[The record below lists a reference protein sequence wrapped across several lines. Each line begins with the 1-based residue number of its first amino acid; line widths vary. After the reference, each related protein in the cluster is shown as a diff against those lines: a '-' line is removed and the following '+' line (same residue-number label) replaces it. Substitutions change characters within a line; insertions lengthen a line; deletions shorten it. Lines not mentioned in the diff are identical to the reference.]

1 VTIHIREEE
10 AADRFAIW
18 RVNVEAFGRDA
29 EAVLVNEL
37 REDGVHCISLVA
49 EEAPLVVGHILFSP
63 VDLTGDDSD
72 VRLVGLGPMSVTP
85 ALQKRGVGSLLVT
98 EGLKRCLAQGYDAAV
113 VLGYPEYYPRFGFS
127 PAITYNIRSEYVVP
141 EEVFMIRELK
151 KDSLAGV
158 SGTVRYHEAFAEV

>member
-63 VDLTGDDSD
+63 VELVGNDPD
-72 VRLVGLGPMSVTP
+72 VRLAGLGPMAVTP
-85 ALQKRGVGSLLVT
+85 SLQESGVGSLLVT
-98 EGLKRCLAQGYDAAV
+98 EGLKRCLAEGYDAVV
-113 VLGYPEYYPRFGFS
+113 VLGYPEYYPRFGFA
-127 PAITYNIRSEYVVP
+127 PAIKFGIRSEYVVP
-141 EEVFMIRELK
+141 EEVFMIRELREK
-151 KDSLAGV
+151 SLGGI
-158 SGTVRYHEAFAEV
+158 SGTVRYHRAFAGV

>member
-1 VTIHIREEE
+1 MAIHIREEE

-63 VDLTGDDSD
+63 VDLVGDDSG
-72 VRLVGLGPMSVTP
+72 VRLAGLGPMAVTP
-85 ALQKRGVGSLLVT
+85 ARQGSGVGSLLVT
-98 EGLKRCLAQGYDAAV
+98 EGLKRCMEEGYDAV
-113 VLGYPEYYPRFGFS
+113 VILGYPEYYPRFGFS
-127 PAITYNIRSEYVVP
+127 PAIKYGIRSEYVVP
-141 EEVFMIRELK
+141 EEVFMVRELREK
-151 KDSLAGV
+151 SLRGI
-158 SGTVRYHEAFAEV
+158 SGTVRYHPAFTRV